1 VNMARLI
8 KARLIAVGDEL
19 LNGRTLDANSH
30 EIQQRL
36 SRRGVVVGGVA
47 VVPDRAAAIAT
58 ALDATLAGCLVVLTG
73 GLGPTQ
79 DDLTAEAV
87 AAWAKVPLRE
97 EEAIAAILRARCE
110 ARGRPY
116 GPNMVK
122 QGMLPSGLAAL
133 PNPEGSAP
141 AMVGD
146 LCDRTLVLLPGV
158 PSEMRVLWPLVEAW
172 LDESGRLGPA
182 RPVLLRRT
190 TRLSEPVLDRLTAPL
205 LQEFPGCA
213 WSWWLTRWGVDVQ
226 ALAPAGVDAMP
237 DGLAARLDETLGD
250 RVWAREF
257 VDLPAVVL
265 SALRGA
271 GLTVAAAESC
281 TGGLLGAALTDVP
294 GASDAYRG
302 GIVAYADDVKRDL
315 LDVPAALL
323 RDHGAVSGECARA
336 MAAGCRTRCR
346 ADTALSV
353 TGVAGPGGGSAAKPV
368 GTVWIGLASAQGTFA
383 GRARFLA
390 HRARNRELAVAA
402 ALDALRRHLA
412 DGGDPF
418 AHTEA
423 DGWS

>member
-1 VNMARLI
+1 MARLI

>member
-1 VNMARLI
+1 MERLHE
-8 KARLIAVGDEL
+8 ARLIAVGDEL

-36 SRRGVVVGGVA
+36 VRRGVSVGGVA
-47 VVPDRAAAIAT
+47 VVPDRAAEIAA
-58 ALDATLAGCLVVLTG
+58 ALAATPAGCLVVLTG
-73 GLGPTQ
+73 GLGPTP

-87 AAWAKVPLRE
+87 AAWAGTQLRE
-97 EEAIAAILRARCE
+97 DAAVAALLRARCE

-122 QGMLPSGLAAL
+122 QGLLPSGLDAL

-146 LCDRTLVLLPGV
+146 LRGRTLVLLPGV
-158 PSEMRVLWPLVEAW
+158 PSEMRALWPLVEAW
-172 LDESGRLGPA
+172 LDAGGRLGPA

-205 LQEFPGCA
+205 LAEFPGCA

-226 ALAPAGVDAMP
+226 ALAPTGADAVP
-237 DGLAARLDETLGD
+237 AGLAARLDEVLGD

-302 GIVAYADDVKRDL
+302 GIVAYADDVKREL
-315 LDVPAALL
+315 LEVPAELL
-323 RDHGAVSGECARA
+323 REHGAVSGECARA
-336 MAAGCRTRCR
+336 MADGCRARCR
-346 ADTALSV
+346 ADLALSV

-368 GTVWIGLASAQGTFA
+368 GTVWIGLASAGGTFA
-383 GRARFLA
+383 GRMRFLA
-390 HRARNRELAVAA
+390 HRARNRELAVAV

-412 DGGDPF
+412 SGGDPF
-418 AHTEA
+418 AGAEA

>member
-1 VNMARLI
+1 MARLI
-8 KARLIAVGDEL
+8 EARLIAVGDEL

-36 SRRGVVVGGVA
+36 SRRGVAVGGVA
-47 VVPDRAAAIAT
+47 VVPDRAAAVAA
-58 ALDATLAGCLVVLTG
+58 ALDATPAGCLVVLTG
-73 GLGPTQ
+73 GLGPTP

-87 AAWAKVPLRE
+87 AAWAEVPLRE
-97 EEAIAAILRARCE
+97 DGAIADILRARCE

-122 QGMLPSGLAAL
+122 QGLLPRGLAAL

-146 LCDRTLVLLPGV
+146 LRGRTLVLLPGV

-172 LDESGRLGPA
+172 LDDGGRLGPA

-190 TRLSEPVLDRLTAPL
+190 VRLSEPVLDRLTAPL
-205 LQEFPGCA
+205 LREFPGCA

-226 ALAPAGVDAMP
+226 ALAPAGRDAMP
-237 DGLAARLDETLGD
+237 DGLAAQLDEALGD

-271 GLTVAAAESC
+271 GATVATAESC

-302 GIVAYADDVKRDL
+302 GIVAYADDIKRNL

-323 RDHGAVSGECARA
+323 RDHGAVSGECAVA
-336 MAAGCRTRCR
+336 MAAGCRARCG
-346 ADTALSV
+346 ADAALSV

-368 GTVWIGLASAQGTFA
+368 GTVWIGLASAAGTFA

-390 HRARNRELAVAA
+390 HRARNRELAVAV

-418 AHTEA
+418 AHAEA